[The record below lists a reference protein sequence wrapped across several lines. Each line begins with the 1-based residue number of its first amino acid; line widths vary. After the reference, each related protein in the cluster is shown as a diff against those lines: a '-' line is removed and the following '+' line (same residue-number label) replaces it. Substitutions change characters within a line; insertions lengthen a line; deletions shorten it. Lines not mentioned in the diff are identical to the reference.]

1 MLMPNLDIDFLRTLV
16 SAEDLGGMNRAAE
29 QVGRSQSAVSQQM
42 RKLEEK
48 VGQPLFRKQGRG
60 LILTEPGELLLKY
73 ARRLLALNDEAIAA
87 LRGSG
92 LEGVVRFGLPSD
104 FAETW
109 LPAALGQ
116 FKRAHPLI
124 RVEASVDRNTVL
136 LERLEKGRL
145 DLAMFFSDG
154 RHQDAQR
161 LATLPMQWIGSP
173 EHVWNPAEPVPLVL
187 FEAPCIFRNA
197 GIAALDA
204 AKIPWRIAFTSPS
217 LAGLWAAVAAG
228 LGVSPRT
235 TVHLPDWLEVLGKSS
250 KLPKLPSVDL
260 LLYDG
265 NRRLTPAVMRL
276 KEILADTIPAGL
288 SEFRPATRTAGSART
303 RAATKPSGKP
313 DSAGPRGDRIKRRSN

>member
-1 MLMPNLDIDFLRTLV
+1 MVQKTRTVVTTNLDIDFLRTLV

-48 VGQPLFRKQGRG
+48 IGQRLFRKQGRG
-60 LILTEPGELLLKY
+60 LMLTEPGELLLKY
-73 ARRLLALNDEAIAA
+73 ARRILALNDEAVTA

-136 LERLEKGRL
+136 IERLEKGRL

-154 RHQDAQR
+154 RHPGAER
-161 LATLPMQWIGSP
+161 LATLPMVWIGSA
-173 EHVWNPAEPVPLVL
+173 EHGWDRAEPVPLVL
-187 FEAPCIFRNA
+187 FEAPCVFRKA

-204 AKIPWRIAFTSPS
+204 AGIPWRIAFTSPS
-217 LAGLWAAVAAG
+217 LAGLWAAVEAG
-228 LGVSPRT
+228 LGISPRT
-235 TVHLPDWLEVLGKSS
+235 TAHLPDWLKVLGKAY
-250 KLPKLPSVDL
+250 KLPKLPSIDL
-260 LLYDG
+260 SLCDLG
-265 NRRLTPAVMRL
+265 RPLMPAAVRL
-276 KEILADTIPAGL
+276 KEILTDTIPPGL
-288 SEFRPATRTAGSART
+288 SEFRRASRSGRRAGSA
-303 RAATKPSGKP
+303 AA
-313 DSAGPRGDRIKRRSN
+313 

>member
-1 MLMPNLDIDFLRTLV
+1 
-16 SAEDLGGMNRAAE
+16 
-29 QVGRSQSAVSQQM
+29 M

-48 VGQPLFRKQGRG
+48 IGQRLFRKQGRG
-60 LILTEPGELLLKY
+60 LVLTEPGELLLKY
-73 ARRLLALNDEAIAA
+73 ARRMLALNDEAIAA

-124 RVEASVDRNTVL
+124 RVEASVDRNAVL

-154 RHQDAQR
+154 QHPAAQR
-161 LATLPMQWIGSP
+161 LATLPMVWIGSA
-173 EHVWNPAEPVPLVL
+173 EHAWDPAEPVPLVL
-187 FEAPCIFRNA
+187 FEAPCVFRKA

-204 AKIPWRIAFTSPS
+204 AGIPWRIAFTSPS
-217 LAGLWAAVAAG
+217 LAGLWAAVEAG
-228 LGVSPRT
+228 LGISPRT
-235 TVHLPDWLEVLGKSS
+235 TVHLPDWLTVLGKSH

-260 LLYDG
+260 SLYDRG
-265 NRRLTPAVMRL
+265 RPLTPAALRL
-276 KEILADTIPAGL
+276 KAILTDTIPAGL
-288 SEFRPATRTAGSART
+288 SEFRRPSRAMRLVKSGS
-303 RAATKPSGKP
+303 
-313 DSAGPRGDRIKRRSN
+313 

>member
-1 MLMPNLDIDFLRTLV
+1 MVQKKRTVVTTNLDLDFLRTLV

-48 VGQPLFRKQGRG
+48 IGQRLFRKQGRG
-60 LILTEPGELLLKY
+60 LLLTEPGELLLKY
-73 ARRLLALNDEAIAA
+73 ARRMLALNDEAIAA

-109 LPAALGQ
+109 LPAVLGQ

-124 RVEASVDRNTVL
+124 RVEASVDRNTV
-136 LERLEKGRL
+136 
-145 DLAMFFSDG
+145 
-154 RHQDAQR
+154 
-161 LATLPMQWIGSP
+161 PMVWIGSA
-173 EHVWNPAEPVPLVL
+173 EHAWDPAEPVPLVL
-187 FEAPCIFRNA
+187 FEAPCVFRKA

-204 AKIPWRIAFTSPS
+204 AGIPWRIAFTSPS

-228 LGVSPRT
+228 LGISPRT
-235 TVHLPDWLEVLGKSS
+235 TVHLPDWLTLLGKSH

-260 LLYDG
+260 SLYDCG
-265 NRRLTPAVMRL
+265 RPLTPAAMRL
-276 KEILADTIPAGL
+276 KEILTDTIPAGL
-288 SEFRPATRTAGSART
+288 SESRRPSPAVRLVR
-303 RAATKPSGKP
+303 SG
-313 DSAGPRGDRIKRRSN
+313 G